1 MFVFC
6 LGLSE
11 QMFGVGGAHSSTAIE
26 CMLRVG
32 LHLHSAHASGPRF
45 MHRVPCRPFCHL
57 RVCLL
62 KIRANV
68 ENSGHS
74 VTPHGRGLYL
84 ALKVPR
90 GGQGARLVVWL
101 LYNASGWC
109 NWWLVVCGHC
119 VVVLGGSSEIGCLLV
134 VNWMSVEIACVA
146 NWLFFLFLY
155 FVRRVCTTLPSPR
168 FGVGF

>member
-1 MFVFC
+1 VYAKIWFATALRTCIWSAVYAPGTVSSILSFECFC
-6 LGLSE
+6 
-11 QMFGVGGAHSSTAIE
+11 F
-26 CMLRVG
+26 
-32 LHLHSAHASGPRF
+32 
-45 MHRVPCRPFCHL
+45 
-57 RVCLL
+57 L
-62 KIRANV
+62 KTPGKTG
-68 ENSGHS
+68 NSGHS

-84 ALKVPR
+84 ALKTPR